1 MCTLFEFEYKN
12 RCILY
17 LDAMSNNKTF
27 SINPDLFKISAFQSK
42 TRKKQPKNTN
52 LPKIKVR
59 SKEKPK
65 NNKTL
70 KRNLI
75 NMIRKHQQLKTNK
88 QNADKN
94 NKDTSFD
101 PVSKDEFSKNDD
113 VINFNNDFNESVAF
127 LEELTKKNDEKQ
139 HQKQYQNKTL
149 KNYSHVEPLIN
160 LTLPDSL
167 NDVSNAYSEPFS
179 SIASQIDTP
188 TIVHYDH
195 YKPPPP
201 PKFGCLKNGTL
212 PLYNNWKNSTQKK
225 MPIINDQQADIKYT
239 PKEPVLIDS
248 IKLAHANHMRSNIKP
263 FLNRKINKPSK
274 IRKTIR
280 RTYRVGR
287 SKVKPSISVLISNR
301 TIRNNITTKK
311 QLLKQIPIEEIRKYL
326 INHGFIKVGSN
337 SPVDV
342 LRKMYETA
350 SMMCGEIQN
359 HNPQHVIFNYMN
371 DNVTA
376 Y

>member
-1 MCTLFEFEYKN
+1 MYTLFEFEYKN

-113 VINFNNDFNESVAF
+113 VVNFNNDFNESVAF

-139 HQKQYQNKTL
+139 RQNKTL

-179 SIASQIDTP
+179 SITSQIDIP

-195 YKPPPP
+195 YKPPPL

-212 PLYNNWKNSTQKK
+212 PDCTPSRIRAMELPCYG
-225 MPIINDQQADIKYT
+225 ND
-239 PKEPVLIDS
+239 V
-248 IKLAHANHMRSNIKP
+248 
-263 FLNRKINKPSK
+263 FLNHAPKIISCNK
-274 IRKTIR
+274 
-280 RTYRVGR
+280 
-287 SKVKPSISVLISNR
+287 
-301 TIRNNITTKK
+301 
-311 QLLKQIPIEEIRKYL
+311 
-326 INHGFIKVGSN
+326 
-337 SPVDV
+337 
-342 LRKMYETA
+342 
-350 SMMCGEIQN
+350 
-359 HNPQHVIFNYMN
+359 
-371 DNVTA
+371 
-376 Y
+376 